1 MPRYTKRCNPF
12 EISTTILMKILK
24 TAVVFALA
32 FAAITAATEPQSSSP
47 SPASFNMKIITFYAT
62 ATGESRFRELAVPF
76 EVRRDDG
83 LGHTLLLSNA
93 YASPN
98 VQFVE
103 LPEGMTQDWHNAPA
117 RQLVTVL
124 SGVIEVETTDGQQ
137 RQWRAGEV
145 FLPAD
150 ITGRGHRTRCIGG
163 AVRLLFA
170 PLPEG
175 FDLDR
180 WSN

>member
-1 MPRYTKRCNPF
+1 
-12 EISTTILMKILK
+12 MKILK
-24 TAVVFALA
+24 ITVVFLLG
-32 FAAITAATEPQSSSP
+32 FSVIAAPANEPPSSSLLPASSDMKITTFFATE
-47 SPASFNMKIITFYAT
+47 
-62 ATGESRFRELAVPF
+62 TGESRFREIEIPF
-76 EVRRDDG
+76 NIRRDDG
-83 LGHTLLLSNA
+83 FGHTLLLSNA
-93 YASPN
+93 YGSPN

-103 LPEGMTQDWHNAPA
+103 LPQGMAQDWHNAPA

-124 SGVIEVETTDGQQ
+124 SGVIEVETTDGVT
-137 RQWRAGEV
+137 RQWRVGDV

-150 ITGRGHRTRCIGG
+150 VTGRGHRTRCIGG

-170 PLPEG
+170 PLPDG

>member
-1 MPRYTKRCNPF
+1 MNN
-12 EISTTILMKILK
+12 LK
-24 TAVVFALA
+24 TAVAFALGF
-32 FAAITAATEPQSSSP
+32 FALIAAAESP
-47 SPASFNMKIITFYAT
+47 TSTLHPASSNMKITTFFAT
-62 ATGESRFRELAVPF
+62 ATGESRFRDLEIPF
-76 EVRRDDG
+76 ALRRDDG
-83 LGHTLLLSNA
+83 FGHTLLLSKP

-103 LPEGMTQDWHNAPA
+103 LPEGMAQDWHNAPA
-117 RQLVTVL
+117 RQVVTVL
-124 SGVIEVETTDGQQ
+124 SGVIEVETSDGEQ

-150 ITGRGHRTRCIGG
+150 VTGRGHRTRCIGG
-163 AVRLLFA
+163 AVRLLFT

-175 FDLDR
+175 FDLDH